1 MYCDICLTKLEEDA
15 KFCPQ
20 CGNKIETNYIKRL
33 GRTLTKSNV
42 YPRPKEWLIG
52 MLIGAGAGLVLK
64 MIATIVLVFETVSQ
78 GEFSD
83 KKMNIANI
91 VVCIVI
97 AAVCLTVSFGLC
109 RRRKKRELDGKD

>member
-42 YPRPKEWLIG
+42 NPRY
-52 MLIGAGAGLVLK
+52 
-64 MIATIVLVFETVSQ
+64 Q
-78 GEFSD
+78 GIQPYIF
-83 KKMNIANI
+83 
-91 VVCIVI
+91 
-97 AAVCLTVSFGLC
+97 L
-109 RRRKKRELDGKD
+109 